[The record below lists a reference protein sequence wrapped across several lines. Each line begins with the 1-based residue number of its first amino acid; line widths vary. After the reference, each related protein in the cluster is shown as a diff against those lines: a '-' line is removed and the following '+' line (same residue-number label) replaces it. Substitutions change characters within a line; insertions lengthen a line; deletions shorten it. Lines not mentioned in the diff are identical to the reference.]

1 MKLGAVLGLV
11 APLLGLVIFK
21 YWKLGPLTF
30 REAFQFLFVQPEH
43 RLLSAALS
51 VSLMA
56 NAIVFTLYVNAH
68 KDKIRQRYIF
78 ITTGSLRHRILIVK
92 YLL

>member
-1 MKLGAVLGLV
+1 MRLGAVLGLI

-21 YWKLGPLTF
+21 YWKLGPLSF

-68 KDKIRQRYIF
+68 KDKTAKGIF
-78 ITTGSLRHRILIVK
+78 ITTAVYGIAILIVK